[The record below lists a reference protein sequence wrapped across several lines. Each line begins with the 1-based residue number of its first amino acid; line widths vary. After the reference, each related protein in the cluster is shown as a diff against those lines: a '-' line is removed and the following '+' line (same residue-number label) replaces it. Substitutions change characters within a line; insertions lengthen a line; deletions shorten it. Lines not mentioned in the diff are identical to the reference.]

1 MIQIL
6 LASYNSEKFLAQQL
20 ESLFAQSCQEFEVII
35 SDGGSQDGTLAII
48 ADFQKRYPDRL
59 RLVSTEPARACQNF
73 ARLLAAADSE
83 LMMFCD
89 HDDVWKADKIAIS
102 LAAYKKLEAEYSPE
116 VPLMVFTD
124 SEIVDGELN
133 PLLPSMTRSQKLNR
147 SRFTPGRTIIQ
158 NYASGNTML
167 FNRALQQAALPI
179 GERAVMHD
187 HWVTLAAA
195 LFGAVSYV
203 DVATIFYR
211 QHGNNVLGAFRY
223 DCKSCWKKLIAESG
237 QFRQKLYRKL
247 EQAQDLLEQHRA
259 TLTAEQSVLLDGLKK
274 FKAMNKFARWLFLL
288 RNDML
293 HEGLLRNI
301 ALFICC

>member
-102 LAAYKKLEAEYSPE
+102 LAAYKKLEAE
-116 VPLMVFTD
+116 
-124 SEIVDGELN
+124 
-133 PLLPSMTRSQKLNR
+133 
-147 SRFTPGRTIIQ
+147 
-158 NYASGNTML
+158 
-167 FNRALQQAALPI
+167 
-179 GERAVMHD
+179 
-187 HWVTLAAA
+187 
-195 LFGAVSYV
+195 
-203 DVATIFYR
+203 
-211 QHGNNVLGAFRY
+211 
-223 DCKSCWKKLIAESG
+223 
-237 QFRQKLYRKL
+237 
-247 EQAQDLLEQHRA
+247 
-259 TLTAEQSVLLDGLKK
+259 
-274 FKAMNKFARWLFLL
+274 
-288 RNDML
+288 
-293 HEGLLRNI
+293 
-301 ALFICC
+301 